1 MNKKINKKSR
11 ISRTNAIKVIKENG
25 GKFMTIKFVKKDN
38 SERTINC
45 IMKNDSESKL
55 GYLNVYSIP
64 DKGYRNIDTRTIRQV
79 NIDNKQLVVNG

>member
-1 MNKKINKKSR
+1 MKKKK
-11 ISRTNAIKVIKENG
+11 ISRTNAIKAINDNG
-25 GKFMTIKFVKKDN
+25 GKFFTVTFVKKDN

-45 IMKNDSESKL
+45 IMKKDGAGKL

-79 NIDNKQLVVNG
+79 NINNEQLVING